1 LLSALGRNEI
11 KFSARGN
18 NALIDTVIDLNS
30 VRQEKSM
37 FGIVLFND
45 QKFQHTMKKL
55 NLILFALAIAFVAC
69 QQPQIQAAPPK
80 PIDFD
85 AAKKEVTAIL
95 DDYHGSMKSKDASK
109 MADLFL
115 GDVLFCGT
123 DPNELW
129 DKEAFSDYFRQA
141 FADTAVATA
150 YTVER
155 RKVRVSKD
163 GTYAIAMEQ
172 FIDPSSPKILVR
184 VVSHL
189 VKDSVSW
196 KIDFSSWALVPNND
210 VLSKINEAV
219 AQQPE
224 AAAEGQ

>member
-1 LLSALGRNEI
+1 
-11 KFSARGN
+11 
-18 NALIDTVIDLNS
+18 
-30 VRQEKSM
+30 
-37 FGIVLFND
+37 
-45 QKFQHTMKKL
+45 MKKN
-55 NLILFALAIAFVAC
+55 NLILFVLALAFAAC
-69 QQPQIQAAPPK
+69 QQPQIQAPPPK

-85 AAKKEVTAIL
+85 AAKKEVTGIL
-95 DDYHGSMKSKDASK
+95 DTYHGAMKSKNASQ
-109 MADLFL
+109 MADLFSEDGL
-115 GDVLFCGT
+115 YCGT

-129 DKEAFSDYFRQA
+129 DKEAFSDYIRQA

-163 GTYAIAMEQ
+163 GNYAVALEQ

-196 KIDFSSWALVPNND
+196 KIDFTSWALVPNND
-210 VLSKINEAV
+210 VLTKINEA
-219 AQQPE
+219 ASQPD
-224 AAAEGQ
+224 AAPEGQ